1 MGQEE
6 SRYFRMSRAF
16 SGPTALRCQLKDWA
30 FLYFDLLLVGGS
42 GLSQLSHIWGGLM
55 RGNNL
60 PKLRSGLWLTSV
72 TVRANGAYHRCL
84 LKTQTA
90 FHCL

>member
-6 SRYFRMSRAF
+6 SRHFRMSRAF
-16 SGPTALRCQLKDWA
+16 SDLTALRCQLKDWA

-42 GLSQLSHIWGGLM
+42 GSSQLGPIWGGLL
-55 RGNNL
+55 GGSNL

-72 TVRANGAYHRCL
+72 TVRTNGACHRCL

-90 FHCL
+90 FDCS

>member
-1 MGQEE
+1 
-6 SRYFRMSRAF
+6 MSRAF
-16 SGPTALRCQLKDWA
+16 SGLTALRCQLRDWA

-42 GLSQLSHIWGGLM
+42 GSSQLGCIWGGLV
-55 RGNNL
+55 GGSNL

-72 TVRANGAYHRCL
+72 TVKAHGACHCCL

-90 FHCL
+90 FSCS